1 MPAAATVILNQSAGS
16 HRDFDRQVGAAF
28 AAVGLTAAIETV
40 TGVAVPMRAR
50 QAVASGAE
58 IVVAAGG
65 DGTVSAVASA
75 VAGHSAAL
83 GVIPLGRVNHF
94 AKAVGIPPDISEAAR
109 VIANGRTM
117 SVDVAEV
124 NGRTFVNNASL
135 GVYPRLVSERE
146 REERAGRSH
155 AVSLAL
161 AAARVWLQYRRVRV
175 AVVENGIA
183 RVVSTPFVFV
193 GNNEY
198 ELRGLSFGGRRTLR
212 GGRLHVCMAPNV
224 TRAGALRVLFAA
236 LAGRLESFDQF
247 ESLTVTELLVEAH
260 RSQLAVSL
268 DGEVAML
275 NTPLRY
281 RIHPGAL
288 GVLVPA

>member
-1 MPAAATVILNQSAGS
+1 MPAAATVILNPSAGNP
-16 HRDFDRQVGAAF
+16 RDTHRQVAAAF
-28 AAVGLTAAIETV
+28 AAVGLTVTIETV
-40 TGVAVPMRAR
+40 TGVAMPMRAR

-83 GVIPLGRVNHF
+83 GVIPLGRLNHF
-94 AKAVGIPPDISEAAR
+94 AKDAGIPVDIAGAAR

-117 SVDVAEV
+117 GVDVGDV

-135 GVYPRLVSERE
+135 GVYPRLVYERE
-146 REERAGRSH
+146 REERQGRSH
-155 AVSLAL
+155 TVSLAL
-161 AAARVWLQYRRVRV
+161 AASRVWLQYRRVRV
-175 AVVENGIA
+175 AVVENGMS

-198 ELRGLSFGGRRTLR
+198 ELRGLSFGGRRTLS

-224 TRAGALRVLFAA
+224 TRAGAVRVLVAA

-247 ESLTVTELLVEAH
+247 ESVSLSELSVEAN
-260 RSQLAVSL
+260 RPQLAVSL
-268 DGEVAML
+268 DGEVVML

>member
-1 MPAAATVILNQSAGS
+1 MPAAATVILNPSAGS
-16 HRDFDRQVGAAF
+16 HGDIDRQVAAAF
-28 AAVGLTAAIETV
+28 AAVGLTVTIETV
-40 TGVAVPMRAR
+40 TGVAVRMRAR

-83 GVIPLGRVNHF
+83 GVIQCGRVNHF
-94 AKAVGIPPDISEAAR
+94 AKDVGIPLDITEAAR

-117 SVDVAEV
+117 SIDVAEV

-135 GVYPRLVSERE
+135 GVYSRLVYERE
-146 REERAGRSH
+146 REEREGRSH

-161 AAARVWLQYRRVRV
+161 AAARVWSQYRRVRV

-198 ELRGLSFGGRRTLR
+198 ELRGLSFGGRRTLS

-224 TRAGALRVLFAA
+224 TRAGALRVLLAA

-247 ESLTVTELLVEAH
+247 ESLTLTELLVEAH
-260 RSQLAVSL
+260 RPQLAVSL

>member
-1 MPAAATVILNQSAGS
+1 MPAAATVILNPSAGN
-16 HRDFDRQVGAAF
+16 HRDIDRQVTGAF

-50 QAVASGAE
+50 QAVASGTE

-75 VAGHSAAL
+75 VAGHSAAF

-198 ELRGLSFGGRRTLR
+198 ELRGLSFGGRRTLS

-224 TRAGALRVLFAA
+224 TRAGALRVLLAA

-260 RSQLAVSL
+260 QPQLAVSL

-281 RIHPGAL
+281 RIHPRAL

>member
-1 MPAAATVILNQSAGS
+1 MVAAATVMLNPSAGS
-16 HRDFDRQVGAAF
+16 HRETHLQVAAAF
-28 AAVGLTAAIETV
+28 AAAGVTV
-40 TGVAVPMRAR
+40 TIESVTGIAVPMRVR

-75 VAGHSAAL
+75 LVGHGATL
-83 GVIPLGRVNHF
+83 GVIPLGRLNHF
-94 AKAVGIPPDISEAAR
+94 AKDAGIPLDITDAAR
-109 VIANGRTM
+109 VIAHGRTM
-117 SVDVAEV
+117 MVDVGEV

-135 GVYPRLVSERE
+135 GVYPRLVYERE
-146 REERAGRSH
+146 REERQGRSH

-161 AAARVWLQYRRVRV
+161 AAARVWRQYRRVRV
-175 AVVENGIA
+175 TVVENGIA

-198 ELRGLSFGGRRTLR
+198 ELDALRFGRRRTLI

-224 TRAGALRVLFAA
+224 TRAGALRVLVAA
-236 LAGRLESFDQF
+236 LAGRLESFRQF
-247 ESLTVTELLVEAH
+247 ESVSLSGLLVEAH
-260 RSQLAVSL
+260 RTQLEVSL
-268 DGEVAML
+268 DGEVVTL
-275 NTPLRY
+275 NTPLRF

-288 GVLVPA
+288 DVLVPA